1 MDPQNR
7 LRPVELDMGSLVL
20 LSSCFLD
27 EFEEFFQNLTG
38 QIAAAPVKCEGLILL
53 CSLERSLVYFLRL
66 CEGEFFLF
74 VVKMVAIR
82 TGRGRSDQRL
92 MVAEDGF
99 VIQVEVIVADLTAG
113 PGALSKTVVEGGIQM
128 IAGLSDLYD
137 IPGMTVLDPFFRI
150 VSA

>member
-20 LSSCFLD
+20 LCSCFLD

-53 CSLERSLVYFLRL
+53 CGLERALVYFLRL
-66 CEGEFFLF
+66 CEGKFFLF

-128 IAGLSDLYD
+128 IAGLSNLYD